1 MTLNKAL
8 NKYDNLLLA
17 EDLNINTLR
26 PTSDS
31 SNHLSDL
38 NDTFSLTNLVTD
50 STCFR
55 LNKGTL
61 IDLMLTNK
69 PKSFYKSHSFV
80 TGLSD
85 CHKLIVSI
93 LRTSF
98 QKLPPKFV
106 IYRNQKNFHESN
118 FLRDLDSRLIQGE
131 LYKNCEDPY
140 TKLSEIFSE
149 VLNYHAP
156 LKQKSVRGN
165 HAPFMTRELSKAI
178 MTKSKVKNSYVKWP
192 SRENFVAY
200 KKAKN
205 KCNSLTRK
213 AKRKFF
219 KEATKSGVMSNR
231 TFWKTVKPFL
241 TIKGCMTN
249 DIISIEKDG
258 DIVRDEKVLVE
269 LFNENYINIVEISS
283 GKKTSSLGNCEDS
296 AQDDANVDKIISQY
310 SSHPS
315 VQKIKREFSI
325 DKEFASAKDINQIIK
340 SLNINVQKGPDG
352 ISAKFVKISADI
364 IDCHI
369 ANIINKDIS
378 NNKFS
383 ENAKTTTVRP
393 IFKKGDRT
401 EIKNYRPVSLLN
413 IFTKI
418 YDRFLHENLTNYVD
432 TFLSKLI
439 SAYRKSY
446 SSNHVLIRLIESWKK
461 PLDQKNL

>member
-17 EDLNINTLR
+17 GDLNINTLR

-31 SNHLSDL
+31 SNHLTDL
-38 NDTFSLTNLVTD
+38 NDTFILTNLVTD
-50 STCFR
+50 STCFKS
-55 LNKGTL
+55 NKDTL

-149 VLNYHAP
+149 VLNYHAL

-165 HAPFMTRELSKAI
+165 HAPFTTRELSKAI
-178 MTKSKVKNSYVKWP
+178 MSKSKVQNSYVKWP

-205 KCNSLTRK
+205 EFNSLTRK

-219 KEATKSGVMSNR
+219 KKATKSGVMSNR

-241 TIKGCMTN
+241 TNKGCMTN
-249 DIISIEKDG
+249 DDISIEKDG
-258 DIVRDEKVLVE
+258 DIVRDEEVLVE

-283 GKKTSSLGNCEDS
+283 GKKPSSLGNCEDS
-296 AQDDANVDKIISQY
+296 AQDDATVDKIISKY

-315 VQKIKREFSI
+315 VPR
-325 DKEFASAKDINQIIK
+325 N
-340 SLNINVQKGPDG
+340 
-352 ISAKFVKISADI
+352 
-364 IDCHI
+364 
-369 ANIINKDIS
+369 
-378 NNKFS
+378 
-383 ENAKTTTVRP
+383 
-393 IFKKGDRT
+393 
-401 EIKNYRPVSLLN
+401 
-413 IFTKI
+413 
-418 YDRFLHENLTNYVD
+418 
-432 TFLSKLI
+432 
-439 SAYRKSY
+439 
-446 SSNHVLIRLIESWKK
+446 
-461 PLDQKNL
+461 